1 VIRALIVDD
10 ERLARQR
17 LRRLI
22 SKEPDVVVAGE
33 CANAHEAIDMIR
45 DRPPDLMFLDVQ
57 MPGSNGFDLIKDIG
71 VDTIQVIVFV
81 TAYDQYAIRAFEVHA
96 QDYLL
101 KPFEEARFRQSV
113 QRARDVLSQPRV
125 SLRDPRRHQLLE
137 EIGGRQSQSNSLM
150 IPVGEKILLLKMN
163 DVDFIEAEDNYVRV
177 HAGRQSYLLRETM
190 AALESK
196 LDPGHFARIH
206 RSTIVN
212 LDRVTEFHQLING
225 EYSVVLHNGK
235 QLRLGRSYRAR
246 VQDVRGKS
254 I

>member
-1 VIRALIVDD
+1 MIRALIVDD

-22 SKEPDVVVAGE
+22 SREPEIVVLAE
-33 CANAHEAIDMIR
+33 CANADEAVDIIR
-45 DRPPDLMFLDVQ
+45 DHPTDLMFLDIQ
-57 MPGSNGFDLIKDIG
+57 MPGRGGFDLISKIG
-71 VDTIQVIVFV
+71 VDTVQAIVFV
-81 TAYDQYAIRAFEVHA
+81 TAYDQHAIRAFEVHA

-101 KPFEEARFRQSV
+101 KPFSESRFRQSV
-113 QRARDVLSQPRV
+113 QRVRDVLSQPQG
-125 SLRDPRRHQLLE
+125 SLRDLRRKQRSEDLSA
-137 EIGGRQSQSNSLM
+137 RQAQSNSLM
-150 IPVGEKILLLKMN
+150 IPLGERILFLKMH
-163 DVDFIEAEDNYVRV
+163 DVDWIEAEDNYVRV

-190 AALESK
+190 SAFESK
-196 LDPGHFARIH
+196 LDPARFARIH

-212 LDRVTEFHQLING
+212 LDMVTEFHQLING
-225 EYSVVLHNGK
+225 EYSVVLRDGK